1 MKPLMKPILLF
12 VSLFLCVWGFGQT
25 PVASNGQLKVV
36 GTKLVNQNG
45 YPVQLRGMSTHGLQ
59 WYSNCITDASLDVL
73 KNDWGADIMRISMYI
88 QEDGYETNPTYF
100 TNLVKTIVNKLTAR
114 GMYALIDFHML
125 EPSDPNYNLSRAITF
140 FTDIANTFKN
150 NNNVLYEICN
160 EPSNVSWST
169 IKNYANQVIPVIRA
183 IDNDAPIIVGTR
195 AWSSLGMSDGSTA
208 QEIINSPLNFPNLLY
223 TFHFYAKDHRDSY
236 LNQLSWA
243 ADRLPIFVTEFGSQ
257 EASGDGPNDFT
268 MAQKYIDLMRT
279 KKISWCNWN
288 YSDDFRSGAVWKTG
302 TCGGTNWTTS
312 RLKEAGT
319 WVRNNILTPAD
330 DFGGGP
336 IDTTGPTNPNPTNIA
351 LNKTVTVSSVED
363 NTLTGNLAV
372 DGNGSTRWASAA
384 GIDPQSIT
392 VDLGGKYNISRI
404 KLVWEAAYG
413 KNFVLE
419 VSPDNSTWTN
429 VKNITG
435 NTSLTNDYTGLS
447 TTGRYVRMTG
457 TARGTEY
464 GYSLYEFEVYG
475 TAAND
480 TTPPPPT
487 TSVLIQAESY
497 SSMSGVQTETTTDTD
512 GGQDVG
518 WIDQGDWMAFSNINF
533 PVTGTYKVEYR
544 VASLSGG
551 GRVSCDLNAGS
562 IQLGQVDVPN
572 TGGWQTWTTISH
584 NVTVTAGTYNFG
596 VYAQAS
602 GWNLNWIRITPVTT
616 TTKSSTRMEAVA
628 TAANSL
634 EQRIQVYPVPSK
646 DEVTITL
653 PESTQKTQIV
663 VTDLNGKTYYT
674 GIASGNVHQLHI
686 SKYPAGIYV
695 VQLLNGNNR
704 IVKRIVKK

>member
-1 MKPLMKPILLF
+1 MKPLMKPI
-12 VSLFLCVWGFGQT
+12 FLCVCLFLSAWGFAQT
-25 PVASNGQLKVV
+25 PVAINGQLKVT
-36 GTKLVNQNG
+36 GTKLVNKNG
-45 YPVQLRGMSTHGLQ
+45 YPVQLRGMSSHGLQ
-59 WYSNCITDASLDVL
+59 WYGNCINDASLDVL
-73 KNDWGADIMRISMYI
+73 ANDWGADIMRISMYI
-88 QEDGYETNPTYF
+88 QEDGYESNPAYF
-100 TNLVKTIVNKLTAR
+100 TNLVKTIVNKVTAR
-114 GMYALIDFHML
+114 DMYALVDFHML
-125 EPSDPNYNLSRAITF
+125 EPGDPNYNLSRAITF

-150 NNNVLYEICN
+150 NNNILYEICN
-160 EPSNVSWST
+160 EPNKVSWNT
-169 IKNYANQVIPVIRA
+169 IKNYANQVIPVIRT
-183 IDNDAPIIVGTR
+183 IDADAPIIVGTR

-257 EASGDGPNDFT
+257 EASGDGANDFT

-330 DFGGGP
+330 DFGGSGP
-336 IDTTGPTNPNPTNIA
+336 IDTTGPTNPNPANIA
-351 LNKTVTVSSVED
+351 LNKPVTVTSVED
-363 NTLTGNLAV
+363 NTLTGANAV
-372 DGNGSTRWASAA
+372 DGNGSTRWASVE

-392 VDLGGKYNISRI
+392 VDLGGQYNISRI

-435 NTSLTNDYTGLS
+435 NTSLTNDYTGL
-447 TTGRYVRMTG
+447 TATGRYVRMTG
-457 TARGTEY
+457 TARGTAY

-475 TAAND
+475 TPAG
-480 TTPPPPT
+480 TTPVT
-487 TSVLIQAESY
+487 
-497 SSMSGVQTETTTDTD
+497 
-512 GGQDVG
+512 
-518 WIDQGDWMAFSNINF
+518 SNI
-533 PVTGTYKVEYR
+533 
-544 VASLSGG
+544 A
-551 GRVSCDLNAGS
+551 LNK
-562 IQLGQVDVPN
+562 
-572 TGGWQTWTTISH
+572 
-584 NVTVTAGTYNFG
+584 NVTVSSIEGAEFTGNFAVDGNANTRWSATLYVDPQWITVDLGGQYNISRIKFLWEAAYAKNFLVEVSADNANWTIVKNITGNTSLTNDFTGLTATGRYVRMTGTARGSEYGYSIYELAVHGTAAN
-596 VYAQAS
+596 A
-602 GWNLNWIRITPVTT
+602 
-616 TTKSSTRMEAVA
+616 RME
-628 TAANSL
+628 TITSNTNSL

-646 DEVTITL
+646 DLVNITL
-653 PESTQKTQIV
+653 PESNQKTQIV

-674 GIASGNVHQLHI
+674 GTASGNIHQLHI

-695 VQLLNGNNR
+695 VQLINGNNR
-704 IVKRIVKK
+704 IIKRIVKK